1 MVSARW
7 KREELTPVNSTC
19 TLHAAGQSLWL
30 DNIHR
35 AMLDDGTL
43 ERYVRDLCLTGLTS
57 NPTIFHH
64 AIANTPGYDASIR
77 ARLAE
82 GEDAEQLFLELAC
95 EDLQRAAD
103 IFAPVHERTAGV
115 DGWVSLEVSPLLAYD
130 AEATARMAR
139 RLWERAA
146 RANLLIK
153 IPGTKEGLS
162 AIEET
167 IFAGIPVNVTLLFS
181 SEQYLAA
188 ADAYLRGIE
197 RRIQAGRHPVVGSV
211 ASLFVSRWDR
221 AVHGKVAQP
230 LANKLGLAVAARTYR
245 AYRELLASDRY
256 QRLFNSGA
264 RPQRLLWASTSTKD
278 PAAPDTLYVEGL
290 AAPHTINTM
299 PDATLLAF
307 ADHGRCERLLPAD
320 GGNPEDVLRAYADAG
335 VDVSA
340 LAERLQREGAD
351 SFTASWRDL
360 LDCIENKR
368 AAFRGAAAA

>member
-1 MVSARW
+1 MN
-7 KREELTPVNSTC
+7 PTC
-19 TLHAAGQSLWL
+19 TLHAAGQSIWL

-43 ERYVRDLCLTGLTS
+43 EHYVRDLGLSGLTS
-57 NPTIFHH
+57 NPTIFDH
-64 AIANTPGYDASIR
+64 AIADTRDYDASIR
-77 ARLAE
+77 ALLAV
-82 GEDAEQLFLELAC
+82 GEDAEELFIELAC
-95 EDLQRAAD
+95 QDLQRAAD
-103 IFAPVHERTAGV
+103 LFAPIHERTAGV
-115 DGWVSLEVSPLLAYD
+115 DGWVSFEVSPLLAHD
-130 AEATARMAR
+130 AEATVRMAK
-139 RLWERAA
+139 RLWERGA

-167 IFAGIPVNVTLLFS
+167 IFVGIPVNVTLLFS
-181 SEQYLAA
+181 PEQYLAA

-221 AVHGKVAQP
+221 AVHGKVPPA
-230 LANKLGLAVAARTYR
+230 LADKLGLAVAARTYR
-245 AYRELLASDRY
+245 AYRELLSSDRY
-256 QRLFNSGA
+256 QCLFNLGA
-264 RPQRLLWASTSTKD
+264 RSQRLLWASTSTKD

-290 AAPHTINTM
+290 AAPHTVNTM

-320 GGNPEDVLRAYADAG
+320 GGNAADVLRAYTDAG

-351 SFTASWRDL
+351 SFSASWRDML
-360 LDCIENKR
+360 ARIETKR
-368 AAFRGAAAA
+368 AAVRGAGAAAA